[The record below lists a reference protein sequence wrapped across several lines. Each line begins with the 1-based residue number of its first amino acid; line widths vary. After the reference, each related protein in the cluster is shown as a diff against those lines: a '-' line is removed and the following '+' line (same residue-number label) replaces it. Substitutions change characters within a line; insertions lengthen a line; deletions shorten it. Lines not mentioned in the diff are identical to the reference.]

1 MCDNIK
7 IVIGSWGSYN
17 ECNERALGSKWL
29 DLSDYSDWDEIVEEL
44 KKEGFELDGID
55 EELFIQDVEG
65 IEDGS
70 ISWDYVNLET
80 LFNTLKESG
89 VLDDDYKYKVFCAFL
104 EVRCYDDFEEKVNT
118 HGDRWDDCINLWSG
132 YYLLKADVLDYERLE
147 MLVKRHSLNQEVGT
161 VLKQVGEIFADYEIT
176 DYAKKFESIEPI
188 VIDYENKKGYKRRG
202 TIIQRLCSLDSE
214 KYLIEVG
221 KDDH

>member
-1 MCDNIK
+1 MSGNIN

-65 IEDGS
+65 IEDRS
-70 ISWDYVNLET
+70 VNWDYVNPET

-89 VLDDDYKYKVFCAFL
+89 VLDNDYKYKVFCAFI
-104 EVRCYDDFEEKVNT
+104 EVRCYDDFEEKVKS
-118 HGDRWDDCINLWSG
+118 HGEHWDDDINLWSG
-132 YYLLKADVLDYERLE
+132 YSWEDYGKEIVECCGSKIPESLEDFIDYERYGKYCGDYN
-147 MLVKRHSLNQEVGT
+147 VQEYSDG
-161 VLKQVGEIFADYEIT
+161 
-176 DYAKKFESIEPI
+176 
-188 VIDYENKKGYKRRG
+188 
-202 TIIQRLCSLDSE
+202 
-214 KYLIEVG
+214 LIEIL
-221 KDDH
+221 

>member
-1 MCDNIK
+1 MNGNIN

-55 EELFIQDVEG
+55 EELFIQDIEG
-65 IEDGS
+65 IADRS
-70 ISWDYVNLET
+70 VNWDYVNPET

-104 EVRCYDDFEEKVNT
+104 EVRSYDDFEEKVNAR
-118 HGDRWDDCINLWSG
+118 GDRWDDEINLWSG
-132 YYLLKADVLDYERLE
+132 YSWEDYGREMLNCCGYNIPSELEDYIDYERY
-147 MLVKRHSLNQEVGT
+147 
-161 VLKQVGEIFADYEIT
+161 GESFKYDG
-176 DYAKKFESIEPI
+176 IEEYSEGLI
-188 VIDYENKKGYKRRG
+188 K
-202 TIIQRLCSLDSE
+202 IQ
-214 KYLIEVG
+214 
-221 KDDH
+221 

>member
-1 MCDNIK
+1 MSGSIN

-29 DLSDYSDWDEIVEEL
+29 DLSDYEEWGEIVEEL

-65 IEDGS
+65 IEDRS
-70 ISWDYVNLET
+70 VNWDYVNPET

-104 EVRCYDDFEEKVNT
+104 EVRNFDDFEEKVNARGE
-118 HGDRWDDCINLWSG
+118 HWDDDINLWSG
-132 YYLLKADVLDYERLE
+132 YSWEDYGKEIVECCGYKIPESLEDFIDYERYGKYCGDYN
-147 MLVKRHSLNQEVGT
+147 VQEYSDG
-161 VLKQVGEIFADYEIT
+161 
-176 DYAKKFESIEPI
+176 
-188 VIDYENKKGYKRRG
+188 
-202 TIIQRLCSLDSE
+202 
-214 KYLIEVG
+214 LIELL
-221 KDDH
+221 

>member
-1 MCDNIK
+1 MSGNIS

-65 IEDGS
+65 IEDRS
-70 ISWDYVNLET
+70 VNWDYVNPET

-89 VLDDDYKYKVFCAFL
+89 VLDNDYKYKVFCAFL
-104 EVRCYDDFEEKVNT
+104 EVRCFDDFEEKVNSRGE
-118 HGDRWDDCINLWSG
+118 HWDDNINLWQG
-132 YYLLKADVLDYERLE
+132 YDWEEYGDE
-147 MLVKRHSLNQEVGT
+147 MLANCCYNIPEEIKDFIDLERYGRYCGEEYLQEYSDG
-161 VLKQVGEIFADYEIT
+161 
-176 DYAKKFESIEPI
+176 
-188 VIDYENKKGYKRRG
+188 
-202 TIIQRLCSLDSE
+202 
-214 KYLIEVG
+214 LIEIY
-221 KDDH
+221 

>member
-1 MCDNIK
+1 MSGNIS

-29 DLSDYSDWDEIVEEL
+29 NLSDYSDWDEIVEEL

-65 IEDGS
+65 IEDRS
-70 ISWDYVNLET
+70 VNWDYVNPET

-89 VLDDDYKYKVFCAFL
+89 VLDDDYKYKVFSAFI

-118 HGDRWDDCINLWSG
+118 RGEHWDDNINLWQG
-132 YYLLKADVLDYERLE
+132 YDWEEYGDE
-147 MLVKRHSLNQEVGT
+147 MLANCCYDIPEEIKVFIDLERYGRYCGEEYLQEYSDG
-161 VLKQVGEIFADYEIT
+161 
-176 DYAKKFESIEPI
+176 
-188 VIDYENKKGYKRRG
+188 
-202 TIIQRLCSLDSE
+202 
-214 KYLIEVG
+214 LIEIQ
-221 KDDH
+221 

>member
-1 MCDNIK
+1 MEGNIK

-29 DLSDYSDWDEIVEEL
+29 DLSDYSDWDEIREEL

-65 IEDGS
+65 IEDRS
-70 ISWDYVNLET
+70 VNWDYVNPET

-104 EVRCYDDFEEKVNT
+104 EVRCYVSIRFNTSYSIVRLLTPNSFARFSLVSCRRRHKTSSMACRLSAAVISAVHLLFSNFLPAFYKSNSQVLCDFEK
-118 HGDRWDDCINLWSG
+118 
-132 YYLLKADVLDYERLE
+132 
-147 MLVKRHSLNQEVGT
+147 
-161 VLKQVGEIFADYEIT
+161 
-176 DYAKKFESIEPI
+176 
-188 VIDYENKKGYKRRG
+188 
-202 TIIQRLCSLDSE
+202 II
-214 KYLIEVG
+214 
-221 KDDH
+221 